1 LKILLSDDDKLKKY
15 SKKSRDLAVKQFDKC
30 LMYSKYSMLFEK
42 YVW

>member
-1 LKILLSDDDKLKKY
+1 
-15 SKKSRDLAVKQFDKC
+15 LAVKQFDKC